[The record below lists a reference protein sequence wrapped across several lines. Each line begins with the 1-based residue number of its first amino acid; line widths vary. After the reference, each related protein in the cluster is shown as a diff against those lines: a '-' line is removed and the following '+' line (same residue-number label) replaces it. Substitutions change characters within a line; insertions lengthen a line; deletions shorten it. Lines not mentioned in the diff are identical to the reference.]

1 MTFNDWFMPHCLY
14 ALAKLEKLT
23 YLSLQGCNQFK
34 DCIAYASITAI
45 TGFKCLQV
53 NNILIY
59 LCIILCIYMY
69 VMVFITF
76 LKLNH
81 ILIKYNIFIRI
92 V

>member
-34 DCIAYASITAI
+34 DCIPYASITAI

-53 NNILIY
+53 SNRL
-59 LCIILCIYMY
+59 
-69 VMVFITF
+69 FISVPPYCVTIRVVISLNV
-76 LKLNH
+76 LKPS
-81 ILIKYNIFIRI
+81 YYIFY
-92 V
+92 